1 MHVCFTFIS
10 SSHCL
15 YQGALD
21 LPLLASGAGAD
32 ASMAAK
38 AGDNP
43 DSLMT
48 LTTVFC
54 LRNLRKTVC
63 YQGFGNKLC
72 LRPDVFLPSEI
83 CDKLVNK
90 YVTGGHFW
98 DSQPVTFVY
107 AEAPIHFEWKCLQVY
122 GVGPHRQQLQTRGKL
137 LPTILGSS
145 QHQADPG
152 SAQRR
157 FCMWQRSRGHKKTSK
172 IIHLNT
178 WTSNPAAQARPHLP
192 IDTSPQIESY
202 CWDRVRFHSHTW
214 LCSQK
219 HIQASELIMSFLI
232 RQLEDWEKRR
242 HSPIVERCCHHITS
256 FKVEW
261 CICCDVWCL

>member
-1 MHVCFTFIS
+1 
-10 SSHCL
+10 
-15 YQGALD
+15 
-21 LPLLASGAGAD
+21 
-32 ASMAAK
+32 MAAK

-63 YQGFGNKLC
+63 YPGFGNKLC

-90 YVTGGHFW
+90 YVTGDRFFE
-98 DSQPVTFVY
+98 SQPVTSPTFVS
-107 AEAPIHFEWKCLQVY
+107 AEALIQFEFYSLQIY

-157 FCMWQRSRGHKKTSK
+157 LCM
-172 IIHLNT
+172 
-178 WTSNPAAQARPHLP
+178 
-192 IDTSPQIESY
+192 
-202 CWDRVRFHSHTW
+202 
-214 LCSQK
+214 
-219 HIQASELIMSFLI
+219 
-232 RQLEDWEKRR
+232 
-242 HSPIVERCCHHITS
+242 
-256 FKVEW
+256 
-261 CICCDVWCL
+261 